1 MNAEYRH
8 VRIDLG
14 YDGTEFFGSQRQRDR
29 RTVQQ
34 VVEEAL
40 GQLSNQDAQL
50 AFAGRTD
57 RGVHAVGQVAS
68 GQVSWRRDEESLR
81 FALDSL
87 TSADVSITG
96 VDWVDERFHARFSA
110 LSREY
115 RYRIWTGPLRP
126 ILVKRYSWQIRDS
139 LDMAAMSSAAQ
150 LLLGGHDFSSFAGA
164 GLGVPWNTVDCVRTV
179 FHSEWRVLPN
189 EWERDSSRAQVL
201 EFEIRANGFLPHMV
215 RNIVG
220 SLVAVG
226 RGLRSVEWFAA
237 VLAERDRRLAEAPA
251 PPNGLVL
258 WSVKYPE
265 QLAG

>member
-1 MNAEYRH
+1 MIAEYRH
-8 VRIDLG
+8 VRVDLG

-40 GQLSNQDAQL
+40 SRLSSQDVQL

-68 GQVSWRRDEESLR
+68 GKVVWRRDEETLR

-87 TSADVSITG
+87 TPEDVSITG
-96 VDWVDERFHARFSA
+96 VRQADEQFHARFSA
-110 LSREY
+110 RSREY
-115 RYRIWTGPLRP
+115 RYRIWNGLPPP
-126 ILVKRYSWQIRDS
+126 ILVKRYAWQVRAD
-139 LDMAAMSSAAQ
+139 LDVALMSGAAE
-150 LLLGGHDFSSFAGA
+150 LLLGDHDFSSFAGA
-164 GLGVPWNTVDCVRTV
+164 GLGVPWNAVDCVRTV
-179 FHSEWRVLPN
+179 FQSEWRLLPN
-189 EWERDSSRAQVL
+189 EWESDASGAQVL
-201 EFEIRANGFLPHMV
+201 EFRIRANGFLPHMV

-220 SLVAVG
+220 NLIAVG
-226 RGLRSVEWFAA
+226 RGLRSLEWFAS

-258 WSVKYPE
+258 WSVEYPE